1 MEGRFLN
8 FYITNKS
15 MAGNLLICYMKNW
28 EDGGIFFKKKLSK
41 NASLLGSLDV
51 GDVNFPLCHRP

>member
-28 EDGGIFFKKKLSK
+28 EYGRNFFLKLSK